1 MSTMSGKKRRKYT
14 PEYQAE
20 AVRQVKAGDRQLSQ
34 VARELGLSMQTLWNW
49 VYPDRRQSKE
59 GPSETLTAT
68 GLTTTE
74 REELQ
79 QLRRRVARLVEE
91 REILKKATVS
101 STSQGNTRWN
111 TEAGER
117 NAGGVR
123 GRAGGRRAGRGGAAG
138 GGPSS

>member
-1 MSTMSGKKRRKYT
+1 MSTMPGKKRRKYT

-34 VARELGLSMQTLWNW
+34 VARDLGLSMQTLWNW

-79 QLRRRVARLVEE
+79 QLRRRVARLEEE
-91 REILKKATVS
+91 REILKKATAFFAKES
-101 STSQGNTRWN
+101 K
-111 TEAGER
+111 
-117 NAGGVR
+117 
-123 GRAGGRRAGRGGAAG
+123 
-138 GGPSS
+138 